1 MSWKW
6 KSLRHVL
13 LFAAPWNCRPGF
25 SVHGFF
31 LARIL
36 EWVAI
41 PFSRVSFQPR
51 DRTQLSCIAGR
62 FFTSW
67 ATREAQ
73 NKPKI
78 RFFKKMSRTN
88 GQARGWAFQTY
99 TLDYD
104 TLPLLRPCCPRP
116 CHHGGLDPI
125 FWAAWIWV
133 VLWRADSLEKTDAGR
148 NWGQEEKGMTEDEMA
163 GWHHRLNGHEFEW
176 TPGVGDGQGG
186 LVCCDSWGRKESD
199 TTERLN
205 WIELRQAFRGVWRKW
220 FEGSRVVETCY
231 LGNNMLKVS
240 KVPILRFPTNAQ
252 WIFLVSEVIEM
263 SSLNQQKVCFLLF
276 RRDISMIF
284 SP

>member
-1 MSWKW
+1 MSD
-6 KSLRHVL
+6 SLWPHGL
-13 LFAAPWNCRPGF
+13 YSPWNSPGQNT
-25 SVHGFF
+25 G
-31 LARIL
+31 
-36 EWVAI
+36 
-41 PFSRVSFQPR
+41 VSSLSLLQGIFP
-51 DRTQLSCIAGR
+51 TQGLNPGACIAGR

-148 NWGQEEKGMTEDEMA
+148 NWGQEEKGMTEDETA
-163 GWHHRLNGHEFEW
+163 GWHHRLDECELEW

-186 LVCCDSWGRKESD
+186 LACCDSWGRKESD

-205 WIELRQAFRGVWRKW
+205 WTRLV
-220 FEGSRVVETCY
+220 
-231 LGNNMLKVS
+231 
-240 KVPILRFPTNAQ
+240 
-252 WIFLVSEVIEM
+252 IFLPPNREKSGQTTHEREEYPDCRVTI
-263 SSLNQQKVCFLLF
+263 
-276 RRDISMIF
+276 
-284 SP
+284 